1 LNKRPFPLAA
11 FVLRYCGAVKTR
23 ILKTSGK
30 KDRGNVMQA
39 QFMRRVGLGILVLG
53 WVLWATLAQLQA
65 APYAAMV
72 MDARNGEVL
81 HARNHDTRLH
91 PASLTK
97 MMTLY
102 IAFEAVKH
110 GEVGLDTKFKVSRRA
125 TRTECVCLGLR
136 EGQTISLRYLIRAA
150 ALRSANDAAVV
161 IAEGISGSVDAFAER
176 MTRTAR
182 AMGMS
187 NTTFKN
193 PHGLTQAGHMS
204 TARDMT
210 LLGRQL
216 FFDYPQYFNIFSRR
230 SDFAG
235 VATVPNTNRRF
246 LDAYSGANGIKTGY
260 TRAAG
265 FNLTASA
272 QRGSKHIITTMF
284 GGSSTAARNARVA
297 ELMDMGFSRAK
308 SRVAVRAPGT
318 PSYQGRGNLVA
329 EKPRNGDDDPNAG
342 AKTIRMVTAVR
353 TSPRP
358 RVRPAPQVPEDVLVA
373 VVQGVDLSVTQTA
386 EELTLTELAPAELDV
401 SPPPRPEAVAD
412 AIDLSVAEAAGFGLA
427 DPADLEALEET
438 DAAAMNL
445 AELESRTPPDA
456 QQPVEELPVELAE
469 ATTADSVETALEND
483 PEILT
488 AQAQP
493 DAPVLA
499 PVVAEIAPL
508 VEVTPEAS
516 VVVAQN
522 EGPPA
527 DALWTGAPESF
538 LPSATDS
545 ALDVNVD
552 LDVTVA
558 PPVIEESGIILTR
571 SSAPDEE
578 YHAAVVAESFNAQTP
593 QIISRVSTSNDSRL
607 WGISLGAFNTRH
619 DAERSLITVKMA
631 EAQAL
636 SSGISRIRQTSGR
649 FEASFAGLTEG
660 EADRACARLTARG
673 MDCNVARP

>member
-1 LNKRPFPLAA
+1 
-11 FVLRYCGAVKTR
+11 
-23 ILKTSGK
+23 
-30 KDRGNVMQA
+30 
-39 QFMRRVGLGILVLG
+39 MRRIGLGILVLG
-53 WVLWATLAQLQA
+53 WVMWVSLAPLHA

-72 MDARNGEVL
+72 MDARNGEVI
-81 HARNHDTRLH
+81 HARNHDTKLH

-102 IAFEAVKH
+102 VAFEAVKH
-110 GEVGLDTKFKVSRRA
+110 GEVGLDTKFRVSRRA
-125 TRTECVCLGLR
+125 TKTECVCLGLR

-161 IAEGISGSVDAFAER
+161 IAEGISGSVEAFAER

-187 NTTFKN
+187 NSTFKN
-193 PHGLTQAGHMS
+193 PHGLTQAGHVS

-210 LLGRQL
+210 ILGRQL

-235 VATVPNTNRRF
+235 VANVPNTNRRF
-246 LDAYSGANGIKTGY
+246 LDAYQGANGIKTGY

-284 GGSSTAARNARVA
+284 GGSSTAARNAKVA

-308 SRVAVRAPGT
+308 SRVAVRPPAT
-318 PSYQGRGNLVA
+318 PAYQGRGALVA
-329 EKPRNGDDDPNAG
+329 AKPQNGDDDPNAG
-342 AKTIRMVTAVR
+342 AKTIRLVTAVR

-358 RVRPAPQVPEDVLVA
+358 LARPVPPVPDDVLVA
-373 VVQGVDLSVTQTA
+373 VVEGVDLSVSQTV
-386 EELTLTELAPAELDV
+386 EELSLTALAPAELDV
-401 SPPPRPEAVAD
+401 SPPPRPEAVAETV
-412 AIDLSVAEAAGFGLA
+412 DLSIAEAAGFGLV
-427 DPADLEALEET
+427 DPADLDALEEA
-438 DAAAMNL
+438 DAAAL
-445 AELESRTPPDA
+445 D
-456 QQPVEELPVELAE
+456 LAE
-469 ATTADSVETALEND
+469 AQGSLAVPMDITSLDDPSEDMAAAAPETVEPAPLAETSE
-483 PEILT
+483 PVSTEI
-488 AQAQP
+488 AS
-493 DAPVLA
+493 
-499 PVVAEIAPL
+499 VVAEAAALGQDIPQEPMEL
-508 VEVTPEAS
+508 
-516 VVVAQN
+516 AQN

-527 DALWTGAPESF
+527 EILWTGAPESF
-538 LPSATDS
+538 LPSAAPSTFE
-545 ALDVNVD
+545 ANVD

-558 PPVIEESGIILTR
+558 PPIIEDSGIILTR
-571 SSAPDEE
+571 SDATDEE
-578 YHAAVVAESFNAQTP
+578 VHTAIVAETFHAETP
-593 QIISRVSTSNDSRL
+593 QIISRVSTSDDARL
-607 WGISLGAFNTRH
+607 WGISLGAFNSRH

-660 EADRACARLTARG
+660 EADRACARLSARG
-673 MDCNVARP
+673 MDCSVARP

>member
-1 LNKRPFPLAA
+1 
-11 FVLRYCGAVKTR
+11 
-23 ILKTSGK
+23 
-30 KDRGNVMQA
+30 
-39 QFMRRVGLGILVLG
+39 
-53 WVLWATLAQLQA
+53 
-65 APYAAMV
+65 
-72 MDARNGEVL
+72 MDARNGEVI

-161 IAEGISGSVDAFAER
+161 IAEGISGSVEAFAER

-182 AMGMS
+182 AMGMNNS
-187 NTTFKN
+187 TFKN

-210 LLGRQL
+210 ILGRQL

-235 VATVPNTNRRF
+235 VANVPNTNRRF
-246 LDAYSGANGIKTGY
+246 LDAYQGANGIKTGY

-297 ELMDMGFSRAK
+297 ELMDLGFSRAK
-308 SRVAVRAPGT
+308 SRVAVRPPAT
-318 PSYQGRGNLVA
+318 PAYQGRATLVA

-342 AKTIRMVTAVR
+342 AKTIRIVTAVR
-353 TSPRP
+353 TSLRP
-358 RVRPAPQVPEDVLVA
+358 RARPAPQVPEEVLVA
-373 VVQGVDLSVTQTA
+373 VVEGVDLSVSQTA
-386 EELTLTELAPAELDV
+386 EELTLTELAPEELDI
-401 SPPPRPEAVAD
+401 SPPPRPEAVAE
-412 AIDLSVAEAAGFGLA
+412 AIDLSVAEAAGFGIA
-427 DPADLEALEET
+427 DPADLDALEDA
-438 DAAAMNL
+438 DAAAMDL
-445 AELESRTPPDA
+445 AEAEAAAQPEESAEEIPVFLAEAAPLPEPDPAPEAAATRVAEASEPVQTEAILLETAP
-456 QQPVEELPVELAE
+456 LAE
-469 ATTADSVETALEND
+469 AT
-483 PEILT
+483 
-488 AQAQP
+488 
-493 DAPVLA
+493 AP
-499 PVVAEIAPL
+499 APL
-508 VEVTPEAS
+508 I
-516 VVVAQN
+516 VAQN

-527 DALWTGAPESF
+527 DMLWTGAPESF
-538 LPSATDS
+538 LPGATDS
-545 ALDVNVD
+545 ALDMNVD

-571 SSAPDEE
+571 SEATDEE
-578 YHAAVVAESFNAQTP
+578 FHTAVIAESFHAPAT
-593 QIISRVSTSNDSRL
+593 QIISRVSTSDDARL
-607 WGISLGAFNTRH
+607 WGISLGAFNSRH

-660 EADRACARLTARG
+660 EADRACARLSARG
-673 MDCNVARP
+673 MDCSVARP

>member
-1 LNKRPFPLAA
+1 
-11 FVLRYCGAVKTR
+11 
-23 ILKTSGK
+23 
-30 KDRGNVMQA
+30 MQA
-39 QFMRRVGLGILVLG
+39 QIMRRIGHGILVLG
-53 WVLWATLAQLQA
+53 WVLWVSLAPLHA

-72 MDARNGEVL
+72 MDARNGEVI
-81 HARNHDTRLH
+81 HARNHDTKLH

-102 IAFEAVKH
+102 VAFEAVKH
-110 GEVGLDTKFKVSRRA
+110 GEVGLDTKFRVSRRA
-125 TRTECVCLGLR
+125 TKTECVCLGLR

-161 IAEGISGSVDAFAER
+161 IAEGISGSVEAFAER

-187 NTTFKN
+187 NSTFKN
-193 PHGLTQAGHMS
+193 PHGLTQVGHVS

-210 LLGRQL
+210 ILGRQL

-235 VATVPNTNRRF
+235 VANVPNTNRRF
-246 LDAYSGANGIKTGY
+246 LDAYQGANGIKTGY

-284 GGSSTAARNARVA
+284 GGSSTAARNAKVA

-318 PSYQGRGNLVA
+318 PAYQGRGALVA
-329 EKPRNGDDDPNAG
+329 AKPQNGDDDPNAG
-342 AKTIRMVTAVR
+342 AKTIRLVTAVR

-358 RVRPAPQVPEDVLVA
+358 RARPVPQVPDDVLVA
-373 VVQGVDLSVTQTA
+373 VMEGVDLSVSQTA
-386 EELTLTELAPAELDV
+386 EELSLTALAPAELGI
-401 SPPPRPEAVAD
+401 SPPPRPEAVTETV
-412 AIDLSVAEAAGFGLA
+412 DLSVAEAAGFGLV
-427 DPADLEALEET
+427 DPADLDALEEADAAALDLAEVRVDLAEPMNATSVEDLSDENTDAAPEALEMALTIEIS
-438 DAAAMNL
+438 
-445 AELESRTPPDA
+445 E
-456 QQPVEELPVELAE
+456 PVS
-469 ATTADSVETALEND
+469 T
-483 PEILT
+483 EI
-488 AQAQP
+488 
-493 DAPVLA
+493 A
-499 PVVAEIAPL
+499 PVVADANQL
-508 VEVTPEAS
+508 GQQVPEESMAL
-516 VVVAQN
+516 AQN

-527 DALWTGAPESF
+527 EILWTGAPESF
-538 LPSATDS
+538 LPSAAPRAFD
-545 ALDVNVD
+545 ANVD
-552 LDVTVA
+552 LDVAVA

-571 SSAPDEE
+571 SDATDEE
-578 YHAAVVAESFNAQTP
+578 VHTAIVAETFHAETP
-593 QIISRVSTSNDSRL
+593 QIISRVSTSDNARL
-607 WGISLGAFNTRH
+607 WGISLGAFNNRH

-660 EADRACARLTARG
+660 EADRACARLSARG
-673 MDCNVARP
+673 MDCSVARP

>member
-1 LNKRPFPLAA
+1 
-11 FVLRYCGAVKTR
+11 
-23 ILKTSGK
+23 
-30 KDRGNVMQA
+30 MQA
-39 QFMRRVGLGILVLG
+39 QFMRRVGLGMLVLG
-53 WVLWATLAQLQA
+53 WVLLGSLAPTLA

-72 MDARNGEVL
+72 VDARNGEVI
-81 HARNHDTRLH
+81 HARNHDTKLH

-102 IAFEAVKH
+102 LAFEAVKH

-125 TRTECVCLGLR
+125 TRAECVCLGLKQ
-136 EGQTISLRYLIRAA
+136 GQTISLRYLIRAA

-161 IAEGISGSVDAFAER
+161 IAEGISGSVEAFAER

-182 AMGMS
+182 AMGMR

-193 PHGLTQAGHMS
+193 PHGLTQSGHVS

-210 LLGRQL
+210 TLGRQL

-235 VATVPNTNRRF
+235 VANVPNTNRRF
-246 LDAYSGANGIKTGY
+246 LNAYSGANGIKTGY

-272 QRGSKHIITTMF
+272 QRGSKHIIATMF
-284 GGSSTAARNARVA
+284 GGSSTAARNKRVA
-297 ELMDMGFSRAK
+297 ELLDMGFSRAK

-318 PSYQGRGNLVA
+318 PAYQGSGNRVA
-329 EKPRNGDDDPNAG
+329 SKPKNGDDDPNAG
-342 AKTIRMVTAVR
+342 AKTIRIITAVR
-353 TSPRP
+353 KSPRP
-358 RVRPAPQVPEDVLVA
+358 RARPLPQVPDEVLVA
-373 VVQGVDLSVTQTA
+373 VVERVDVAVADTTA
-386 EELTLTELAPAELDV
+386 ELSQTELAPVELDINPPARPASV
-401 SPPPRPEAVAD
+401 SDSV
-412 AIDLSVAEAAGFGLA
+412 DLAVAEAAGFGLA
-427 DPADLEALEET
+427 DQNDLAALEQEQSDPAENGAIQVGAASVAEPET
-438 DAAAMNL
+438 DVAAPQTAQDTMEAAAEDIAETVPDTL
-445 AELESRTPPDA
+445 ANA
-456 QQPVEELPVELAE
+456 LPQ
-469 ATTADSVETALEND
+469 
-483 PEILT
+483 
-488 AQAQP
+488 AQADTVPGTDSKPGALAQAAQS
-493 DAPVLA
+493 DAVSGA
-499 PVVAEIAPL
+499 P
-508 VEVTPEAS
+508 
-516 VVVAQN
+516 QN

-527 DALWTGAPESF
+527 EVLWTGAPESF
-538 LPSATDS
+538 LPEVKDN
-545 ALDVNVD
+545 ALGLNAD

-558 PPVIEESGIILTR
+558 PPVIEESGIIMTR
-571 SSAPDEE
+571 SAPADDELMT
-578 YHAAVVAESFNAQTP
+578 ALVAERFNAETP
-593 QIISRVSTSNDSRL
+593 QVISRVSSSDADRL

-660 EADRACARLTARG
+660 EAERACARLSARG

>member
-1 LNKRPFPLAA
+1 
-11 FVLRYCGAVKTR
+11 
-23 ILKTSGK
+23 
-30 KDRGNVMQA
+30 MQA
-39 QFMRRVGLGILVLG
+39 QVMRRIGLGVLVLG
-53 WVLWATLAQLQA
+53 WVLVLTFTPLQA

-72 MDARNGEVL
+72 VDARNGEVI
-81 HARNHDTRLH
+81 HARNHDTKLH

-102 IAFEAVKH
+102 VAFEAIKH
-110 GEVGLDTKFKVSRRA
+110 GEVGLDTKFRVSRRA
-125 TRTECVCLGLR
+125 TQTECVCLGLR

-161 IAEGISGSVDAFAER
+161 IAEGISGSVDAFAAR

-187 NTTFKN
+187 NTTFQN
-193 PHGLTQAGHMS
+193 PHGLTQSGHVS

-210 LLGRQL
+210 TLGRQL

-235 VATVPNTNRRF
+235 VANVPNTNRRF
-246 LDAYSGANGIKTGY
+246 LDAYQGANGIKTGY

-308 SRVAVRAPGT
+308 SRVAVRAPAT
-318 PSYQGRGNLVA
+318 PAYQGRGNLVA

-342 AKTIRMVTAVR
+342 AKTIRLVTAVR
-353 TSPRP
+353 TSLRP
-358 RVRPAPQVPEDVLVA
+358 RSRPLPQVAEEILVA
-373 VVQGVDLSVTQTA
+373 VVEGVDLSVSQTV
-386 EELTLTELAPAELDV
+386 EELSLTELAPTALDI
-401 SPPPRPEAVAD
+401 SPVPRPDAVVD
-412 AIDLSVAEAAGFGLA
+412 TVDLAVAEAAGFGLA
-427 DPADLEALEET
+427 DPADIAALEEA
-438 DAAAMNL
+438 DAAAADL
-445 AELESRTPPDA
+445 AEQQVNAGTAVPDQTEET
-456 QQPVEELPVELAE
+456 QQIGMAGSDTVV
-469 ATTADSVETALEND
+469 TDT
-483 PEILT
+483 
-488 AQAQP
+488 
-493 DAPVLA
+493 APVIAQVVPEGSSAELLA
-499 PVVAEIAPL
+499 TAPL
-508 VEVTPEAS
+508 HTGDS
-516 VVVAQN
+516 DLIGQTLLSQN
-522 EGPPA
+522 DGPPA
-527 DALWTGAPESF
+527 EMLWTGAPESF
-538 LPSATDS
+538 LPSATES

-558 PPVIEESGIILTR
+558 PPVVEESGIILTR
-571 SSAPDEE
+571 TEAPDEQL
-578 YHAAVVAESFNAQTP
+578 HAAVVAESFHADQP
-593 QIISRVSTSNDSRL
+593 QVISRVSTSDDARL
-607 WGISLGAFNTRH
+607 WGISLGAFNSRH

-660 EADRACARLTARG
+660 EADRACARLSARG
-673 MDCNVARP
+673 MDCAVARP